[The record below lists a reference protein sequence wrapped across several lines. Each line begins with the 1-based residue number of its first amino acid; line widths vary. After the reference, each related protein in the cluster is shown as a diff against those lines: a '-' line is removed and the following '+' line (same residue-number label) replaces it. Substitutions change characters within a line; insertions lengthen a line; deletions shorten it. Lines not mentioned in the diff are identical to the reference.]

1 MSSQIVLEQQRTCR
15 GSQTLAT
22 ALLEQSAGHTQ
33 CSESE
38 RRGDFGTREI
48 QYVYEESANL
58 ELDFP
63 KVQTG
68 SAEAPVSE
76 KEDEAKIMNA
86 WDD

>member
-1 MSSQIVLEQQRTCR
+1 MYR
-15 GSQTLAT
+15 GSQTLAS
-22 ALLEQSAGHTQ
+22 ALLEQPAGHTQ
-33 CSESE
+33 CSKSE
-38 RRGDFGTREI
+38 RRGDSGTGEM
-48 QYVYEESANL
+48 QHVYEKLANL

-76 KEDEAKIMNA
+76 KEDEAKMMNA